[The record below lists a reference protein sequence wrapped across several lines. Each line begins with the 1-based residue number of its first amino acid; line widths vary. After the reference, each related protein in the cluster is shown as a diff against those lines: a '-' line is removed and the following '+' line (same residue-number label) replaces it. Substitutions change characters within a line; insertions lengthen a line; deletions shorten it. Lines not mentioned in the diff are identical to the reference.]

1 MDPSTPTS
9 NHGSIEVETTA
20 AADSPPSPEEATSQ
34 GHKIWLTLC
43 ISVLLSLVSGTLY
56 GFGRYSQD
64 LRETLGISHLQ
75 VQRFGI
81 LLDTGNYIGHPLT
94 GWIYDNWGPKVSCL
108 SAAVVVFLSYG
119 SIHLSLASSSPPPL
133 WIIDL
138 GFVGVGFGS
147 GLGYIAALGSTKAQ
161 FLSTHHLG
169 RAVAVVAAGYG
180 LSSLLV
186 GISYHR
192 MGLGS
197 FFLFW
202 ACLVAAV
209 NILGAAIY
217 TDNKGQDEQSTSDAD
232 EARDEGDLDEYESP
246 AEQRIDLNIS
256 NDANDLEERLLPVN
270 NSIHATDLEERLLPE
285 NHLTTEGI
293 RQAPWSSWRRLD
305 FWLLFGSFGCIT
317 GCGLFVINNIAAMVQ
332 SIGES
337 DALAGKLVFLLSIC
351 NVFGRILMGA
361 LADHPRFQ
369 KLDLYRYASL
379 LMALALLVSALGGT
393 SGMCLAFTVG
403 VVAFA
408 YGGSWVLIVGI
419 LADLYGKA
427 DFGKD
432 YGLMAMGPAV
442 SGMLFNSLSAL
453 LYQYHTDDDSDVCV
467 GANCYRGSYLIT
479 AASAFVGF
487 LILTRMPT
495 RPSG

>member
-1 MDPSTPTS
+1 
-9 NHGSIEVETTA
+9 
-20 AADSPPSPEEATSQ
+20 
-34 GHKIWLTLC
+34 
-43 ISVLLSLVSGTLY
+43 LVS
-56 GFGRYSQD
+56 
-64 LRETLGISHLQ
+64 
-75 VQRFGI
+75 
-81 LLDTGNYIGHPLT
+81 
-94 GWIYDNWGPKVSCL
+94 
-108 SAAVVVFLSYG
+108 
-119 SIHLSLASSSPPPL
+119 SSSPSPPL
-133 WIIDL
+133 WIMDL

-147 GLGYIAALGSTKAQ
+147 GLGYIAGLGSTKAQ
-161 FLSTHHLG
+161 FLSTPHLG

-186 GISYHR
+186 GMSYHR
-192 MGLGS
+192 MGLAS

-232 EARDEGDLDEYESP
+232 EARDEGDLDEYEST
-246 AEQRIDLNIS
+246 S
-256 NDANDLEERLLPVN
+256 NNSVDANDLEERLHPVN
-270 NSIHATDLEERLLPE
+270 NSIDANDLEERLLPE
-285 NHLTTEGI
+285 NHLTTEAI
-293 RQAPWSSWRRLD
+293 RQPPWTSWRRLD

-361 LADHPRFQ
+361 LADYPKFQ

-393 SGMCLAFTVG
+393 SGVCLAFTVG

-442 SGMLFNSLSAL
+442 SGMIFNSLSAM

-487 LILTRMPT
+487 LILTRMPA
-495 RPSG
+495 RPSR

>member
-1 MDPSTPTS
+1 M
-9 NHGSIEVETTA
+9 
-20 AADSPPSPEEATSQ
+20 
-34 GHKIWLTLC
+34 
-43 ISVLLSLVSGTLY
+43 
-56 GFGRYSQD
+56 
-64 LRETLGISHLQ
+64 
-75 VQRFGI
+75 
-81 LLDTGNYIGHPLT
+81 
-94 GWIYDNWGPKVSCL
+94 
-108 SAAVVVFLSYG
+108 
-119 SIHLSLASSSPPPL
+119 
-133 WIIDL
+133 DL

-147 GLGYIAALGSTKAQ
+147 GLGYIAGLGSTKAQ
-161 FLSTHHLG
+161 FLSTPHLG
-169 RAVAVVAAGYG
+169 HAVSVVVAGFE
-180 LSSLLV
+180 LSSMLV
-186 GISYHR
+186 SISYHYV
-192 MGLGS
+192 GLRS
-197 FFLFW
+197 LFLLW

-209 NILGAAIY
+209 NILGAAFF
-217 TDNKGQDEQSTSDAD
+217 TDKGQDEQSTSSYAD

-246 AEQRIDLNIS
+246 AEPRIDVNIYI
-256 NDANDLEERLLPVN
+256 DANDLKER
-270 NSIHATDLEERLLPE
+270 ILPE
-285 NHLTTEGI
+285 NHLTTEAI
-293 RQAPWSSWRRLD
+293 RQPPWSSWRRLD

-332 SIGES
+332 SLGKN
-337 DALAGKLVFLLSIC
+337 DTLAGKLVFLWSIC
-351 NVFGRILMGA
+351 NVFGCILMGS
-361 LADHPRFQ
+361 LTDHPRFQ

-393 SGMCLAFTVG
+393 SGVCLAFTVG

-442 SGMLFNSLSAL
+442 SGMIFNSLSAM

-487 LILTRMPT
+487 LILTRMPA
-495 RPSG
+495 RPSC